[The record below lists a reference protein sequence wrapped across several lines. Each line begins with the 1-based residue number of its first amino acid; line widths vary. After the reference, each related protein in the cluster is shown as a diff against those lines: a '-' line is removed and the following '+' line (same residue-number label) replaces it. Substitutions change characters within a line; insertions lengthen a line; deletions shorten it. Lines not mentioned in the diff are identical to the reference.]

1 MNKTIYINSQIG
13 NIEIVGSENGIISIS
28 LNATKAISKEIPIC
42 LQDCVKQLGLYFSGH
57 LKIFKLD
64 YNLQGTDFQKKV
76 WEALLTIPY
85 GETVSYQDIAKR
97 INNPKAVQAVG
108 TAIGKNPCAITVPCH
123 RVINKNGELGGFAAG
138 LEKKVLLLKHEGII

>member
-1 MNKTIYINSQIG
+1 MNETIYINSQIG
-13 NIEIVGSENGIISIS
+13 NIEIVGSEKGIISIS
-28 LNATKAISKEIPIC
+28 LNATKVISKEIPIC
-42 LQDCVKQLGLYFSGH
+42 LQDCVKQLDLYFSGH
-57 LKIFKLD
+57 LRTFKLD
-64 YNLQGTDFQKKV
+64 YNLHGTDFQKKV

-123 RVINKNGELGGFAAG
+123 RVINKNGELGGFAG
-138 LEKKVLLLKHEGII
+138 GIEKKVLLLKHEGII